1 MSSNKKYWKSVEE
14 LNENSSIVEALQQ
27 NEFVEAIPTD
37 EFLGDKETLE
47 SSSTSR
53 RDFLKYVGFSTA
65 AASLAACEGPVIK
78 SIPYINQPTEII
90 PGVANYYATTI
101 ADGYDFASV
110 LVKTREGRPIKIE
123 NNTDAG
129 TNGVAN
135 ARVNASVLGL
145 YDNLRVKSPMKGD
158 SKISWDTFMSETTS
172 KLNSLNGKQIVF
184 LTQSMPSP
192 STDKLIA
199 TFKSNFGNVNH
210 VTYDAV
216 SESATL
222 DAYQAKYG
230 TRGMANYDFSKAKT
244 IVSIG
249 ADFLGDWQG
258 GGFDSGYSVNRIP
271 QNGMMSRHIQFESNM
286 SLSGAN
292 ADKRVPLTPSQQKL
306 ALAKLYSEITGNSA
320 GGVKLPEGLDAA
332 IKAAAVELKKAGSN
346 GVVVTGIQDV
356 NAQSAVLDI
365 NTSLRS
371 KAFDPGTTIKTRLG
385 SDKAVTQLVADMKAG
400 RVGAIIMNGVNPMYT
415 LPNASDFKEG
425 LAKTELSVAFSMKQD
440 ETSTNCHYIA
450 ATPHNLES
458 WGDFEFK
465 SGHYSMMQPTIRPLF
480 DTKQFQDVLMAWTDT
495 TGTYRDYIKSVWTQ
509 NVLNGSSFNQA
520 VQDGVFITGSAQ
532 GGSGLNRSSTTVA
545 SSTNKLNDKKDR
557 TFLGGVI
564 HDVAVGVGIKD
575 EDKDE
580 YTTTTSSS
588 TTINNATGNNT
599 DVASVLT
606 GSAAAR
612 ALAQTASGTGMEL
625 SLYTKTG
632 MGDGQ
637 QANNPWLQEFPDPI
651 TRTTWDNYLT
661 VSKADADRLE
671 LENWNEANGGLNGSY
686 AKVSVNGA
694 EAITVPVIIQP
705 GQAKGSVGLSFGF
718 GRTSKALKEEMKTGV
733 NAYPLYQNFK
743 DVQNV
748 SIEKA
753 VGSHEFACVQL
764 HNTLMGRGDIIKET
778 NLEVFNTYKYNDHKH
793 GWNKTPQVSLNHIE
807 TPVTSPDVDLWDEFD
822 RSVGHHFNLS
832 IDLNACTGC
841 GACVIACHAENNV
854 PVVGKSEM
862 RRSRD
867 MHWLR
872 IDRYYS
878 SEDSFESDL
887 EKKENISGLGSSLSE
902 FGELEN
908 PADNPQVVFQ
918 PVMCQHCNHAPCET
932 VCPVAATAHGR
943 QGQNHMAYNRCVGTR
958 YCANNCPY
966 KVRRFNWFL
975 YNKNDE
981 FDYYMN
987 DDLGRMVL
995 NPDVTVRSRGVM
1007 EKCSM
1012 CIQKT
1017 QKTILDAKREGR
1029 LVKDGE
1035 FQTAC
1040 SAACGNGAMVFGDI
1054 NDKDSKITA
1063 LKEDDRMYHLLEYVG
1078 TKPNVIY
1085 QTKVRNTS
1093 KA

>member
-14 LNENSSIVEALQQ
+14 LNQNSSIVETLQQ

-78 SIPYINQPTEII
+78 SIPYVVQPTEIV

-101 ADGYDFASV
+101 ANGYDFASV

-123 NNTDAG
+123 NNTDAA
-129 TNGVAN
+129 TNGMAN
-135 ARVNASVLGL
+135 ARVHASVLGL
-145 YDNLRVKSPMKGD
+145 YDNLRIKSPMKDGT
-158 SKISWDTFMSETTS
+158 SISWDTFMSETTS
-172 KLNSLNGKQIVF
+172 KLNGLADDKQIVF
-184 LTQSMPSP
+184 LTATMPSP
-192 STDKLIA
+192 SAHKLIA
-199 TFKSNFGNVNH
+199 EFSEKYGNVKH
-210 VTYDAV
+210 VAYDAI

-222 DAYQAKYG
+222 DAYEAKYG
-230 TRGMANYDFSKAKT
+230 KRGMANYDFSKAKT
-244 IVSIG
+244 IVSVG

-258 GGFDSGYSVNRIP
+258 GGFESEYAKKRIP
-271 QNGMMSRHIQFESNM
+271 DHGKMSRHIQFESNM
-286 SLSGAN
+286 SLTGAN
-292 ADKRVPLTPSQQKL
+292 ADKRVPITPSEQRKV
-306 ALAKLYSEITGNSA
+306 LAKLYSLVV
-320 GGVKLPEGLDAA
+320 GGAVSVDLPDNILDAVQ
-332 IKAAAVELKKAGSN
+332 KAANEIKKAGSN
-346 GVVVTGIQDV
+346 AVVVTGIQDV
-356 NAQSAVLDI
+356 NAQTVALEI
-365 NTSLRS
+365 NEHLSS
-371 KAFDPGTTIKTRLG
+371 KAFDPDTVILTRQG
-385 SDKAVTQLVADMKAG
+385 NNKSVMQLVADMKAG
-400 RVGAIIMNGVNPMYT
+400 KVGALIMSGVNPMYT
-415 LPNASDFKEG
+415 LANATDFAEG
-425 LAKTELSVAFSMKQD
+425 LKKTELSVAFSMKND
-440 ETSTNCHYIA
+440 ETASNCNYIA
-450 ATPHNLES
+450 AAPHNLES
-458 WGDFEFK
+458 WGDFELK

-480 DTKQFQDVLMAWTDT
+480 DTKQFQEVLLAWN
-495 TGTYRDYIKSVWTQ
+495 GNSASYRDYLKSLWTTDI
-509 NVLNGSSFNQA
+509 LNGVSFNKA
-520 VQDGVFITGSAQ
+520 VQDGVFVSAV
-532 GGSGLNRSSTTVA
+532 STDTETPV
-545 SSTNKLNDKKDR
+545 D
-557 TFLGGVI
+557 
-564 HDVAVGVGIKD
+564 
-575 EDKDE
+575 
-580 YTTTTSSS
+580 TTSAE
-588 TTINNATGNNT
+588 TEEGATETPSGN
-599 DVASVLT
+599 
-606 GSAAAR
+606 AAR
-612 ALAQTASGTGMEL
+612 ALARSAKSSGMEL
-625 SLYTKTG
+625 ALYAKTG

-661 VSKADADRLE
+661 ISRVDAEAKGLVN
-671 LENWNEANGGLNGSY
+671 ENVANGGLNGSY
-686 AKVSVNGA
+686 ANVTVNGVTV
-694 EAITVPVIIQP
+694 ENVPVIIQP
-705 GQAKGSVGLSFGF
+705 GQAKGSVGLAFGY
-718 GRTSKALKEEMKTGV
+718 GRTSDALKSEMKTGV
-733 NAYPLYQNFK
+733 NAYPLYQNFNT
-743 DVQNV
+743 VQEV
-748 SIEKA
+748 AIEKA
-753 VGSHEFACVQL
+753 SGTHEFACVQL

-778 NLEVFNTYKYNDHKH
+778 SLEIFNTKDKDY
-793 GWNKTPQVSLNHIE
+793 WNAVPKVSKDHIE
-807 TPVTSPDVDLWDEFD
+807 TPVTSPDVDLWESFD
-822 RSVGHHFNLS
+822 RSIGHHFNLS

-878 SEDSFESDL
+878 SQDSFEDDNA
-887 EKKENISGLGSSLSE
+887 KKDNISGLGSSLSE
-902 FGELEN
+902 FGEMES
-908 PADNPQVVFQ
+908 PADNPQVAFQ

-1029 LVKDGE
+1029 PVKDGE

-1054 NDKDSKITA
+1054 NDEHSKIA
-1063 LKEDDRMYHLLEYVG
+1063 ELKEDNRAYHLLEHVG
-1078 TKPNVIY
+1078 TKPNVVY
-1085 QTKVRNTS
+1085 QTKVRNT
-1093 KA
+1093 AEA